1 MKSKQLHQMW
11 VNNQARFEAGGFSVP
26 ASEPK
31 SSVMASECD

>member
-11 VNNQARFEAGGFSVP
+11 VNNQAHFEAGGFSVP